1 MSAEGDGSGAIEQEC
16 AAEPNF
22 QNNEVSFNQDESFE
36 PDDSQFDKEDSF
48 KPDERLQMVPA
59 SRPMRPMRHQGPHMQ
74 FRPGPGSRP
83 PYSLGFRGPRVPLHM
98 AGNPHGMP
106 FMRPGMGPNRSGPP
120 FDGYGP
126 PMGMPRGPPPRH
138 PHFQPR
144 YPSMMENHTEE
155 EMEDPMQSYNEMN
168 TNEFDGQPPNSGAY
182 QNMPPNMR
190 PRGPPPQ
197 YMMGPHG
204 APPASSAPGGPFT
217 GPGQPYNGPPF
228 AGSGP
233 AISTT
238 GGPPFNAPGPA
249 YNAPTSG
256 RSFTGPPGPP
266 FSGPHAPVHCGP
278 QGSNFTGPCGPPSNS
293 GMAMPSSQDF
303 GGPNP
308 THSFN
313 GPPFPG
319 PPFSNMSRLPFSAPP
334 PSMPPSGA
342 PPSGPPSVPSTGP
355 PMPPTGPTVQQ
366 NLSVGQPQPGPPSD
380 VPSSVSQFSPSQSF
394 GVPSAPPLT
403 TSSTAVTVTSNST
416 LPPMCPPPVP
426 HPPVTSMSPGFG
438 FHSSMPMPEVMP
450 FAVPPGF
457 PTPPG
462 VVSRPLVGQP
472 PMPHQPLGPAPT
484 APFHMMPPPV
494 STMPMIPPSIPP
506 FRPPMPFMPPM
517 PMGAAQHNFSQKTDD
532 IWVENLTA
540 EGKSYYYNMRT
551 RETRWDRPDGVAVVR
566 QGEVEGAPKP
576 ANTTPTSVPV
586 TAGGSSKPPEVAV
599 WSEYHNPEGK
609 AYYYNSKTGETT
621 WEKPKVLLEW
631 GEQQEKVT
639 TVQNTPEQPSAP
651 VATSTVK
658 SEAPVVKAK
667 SSEPSVTTAETS
679 EVKPSLEVKEDLNKK
694 VSAEKTV
701 EAPVFVAEKK
711 EEVKTPKDNSRPVSS
726 TAVPGTPWC
735 VVWTGD
741 DRAFFFNPSQRL
753 SVWEKPEELKGRVD
767 VDRLL
772 EKQPTKSNVSDGEK
786 STEEQVNQVT
796 GESAPKKPRM
806 DDDERVVDSQKDSEI
821 LKNGTAND
829 ADVELDKT
837 APLDKIPV
845 GMEAAREAE
854 ERAARER
861 AVQPLEV
868 RVRRFR
874 EMLVEMQVSAF
885 STWEKELHKIVFD
898 PRYLLL
904 ASKERKQTFEAYVKE
919 RAEEERREKKNKMKE
934 RKEKF
939 VELLQE
945 AGLTSTSSFN
955 EFSAKYAKDE
965 RFKGI
970 EKSRERETL
979 FQDMLAEV
987 RKREKDEKHR
997 EKEKTKAD
1005 FLNLLKEQKY
1015 LSRHS
1020 HWGDIKR
1027 RIDTD
1032 PRYKAVDSSSRRE
1045 DWFRDFIRKL
1055 EETPPAREDSGSR
1068 KEREKKERQEASIR
1082 EREREVKEALST
1094 SLKERDKEREQQ
1106 LHSEQEQNFRTLL
1119 TELVRDPNI
1128 TWKETKKILRK
1139 DARWELISDVLQRSE
1154 RDDIFKEHLSA
1165 LSKKS
1170 RDVKLVTDN
1179 DARDRRHSLADAD
1192 DRVDEVDKKVKSSS
1206 KDSSRR

>member
-1 MSAEGDGSGAIEQEC
+1 
-16 AAEPNF
+16 
-22 QNNEVSFNQDESFE
+22 
-36 PDDSQFDKEDSF
+36 
-48 KPDERLQMVPA
+48 
-59 SRPMRPMRHQGPHMQ
+59 
-74 FRPGPGSRP
+74 
-83 PYSLGFRGPRVPLHM
+83 
-98 AGNPHGMP
+98 
-106 FMRPGMGPNRSGPP
+106 
-120 FDGYGP
+120 
-126 PMGMPRGPPPRH
+126 
-138 PHFQPR
+138 
-144 YPSMMENHTEE
+144 
-155 EMEDPMQSYNEMN
+155 
-168 TNEFDGQPPNSGAY
+168 
-182 QNMPPNMR
+182 
-190 PRGPPPQ
+190 
-197 YMMGPHG
+197 MGPHG

-233 AISTT
+233 PISTT

-249 YNAPTSG
+249 YGAPTSG
-256 RSFTGPPGPP
+256 RPFTGPPGPQ
-266 FSGPHAPVHCGP
+266 FSGPHAPAHCGP
-278 QGSNFTGPCGPPSNS
+278 QGGSNFTGPCGPPSNS
-293 GMAMPSSQDF
+293 GMVMPNNQDF

-319 PPFSNMSRLPFSAPP
+319 PPFSNMCPFSAPP
-334 PSMPPSGA
+334 PSMPPSGV
-342 PPSGPPSVPSTGP
+342 PPSGPPSVPPTGP
-355 PMPPTGPTVQQ
+355 PMPPTGPAVQQ
-366 NLSVGQPQPGPPSD
+366 NLNVGQPQPGPPAD
-380 VPSSVSQFSPSQSF
+380 TPSSVSQFSPSHSF
-394 GVPSAPPLT
+394 GVPSGPPLT

-438 FHSSMPMPEVMP
+438 FHSSLPMPEVMP

-462 VVSRPLVGQP
+462 GVSRPMVGQP

-494 STMPMIPPSIPP
+494 STMPMIPPSMPP
-506 FRPPMPFMPPM
+506 FRPPIPFMPPM
-517 PMGAAQHNFSQKTDD
+517 PISAAQHNFSQKTDD

-576 ANTTPTSVPV
+576 ANTAPSSVPV
-586 TAGGSSKPPEVAV
+586 TVGGSLSKPPDVAV

-609 AYYYNSKTGETT
+609 AYYYNTKTGETT

-658 SEAPVVKAK
+658 LEAPVVKAK
-667 SSEPSVTTAETS
+667 SSEPSVTTAEPADL
-679 EVKPSLEVKEDLNKK
+679 KPSLEIKEDLNKK
-694 VSAEKTV
+694 VSAEKTT
-701 EAPVFVAEKK
+701 EASVSVAEKK

-786 STEEQVNQVT
+786 NAEEQTDQET

-806 DDDERVVDSQKDSEI
+806 DDDERVADSQKDSEI
-821 LKNGTAND
+821 LKNGAAND
-829 ADVELDKT
+829 ADLELDKT

-874 EMLVEMQVSAF
+874 EMLVSAF

-919 RAEEERREKKNKMKE
+919 RAEEERREKKNKLKE

-970 EKSRERETL
+970 EKSREREAM

-997 EKEKTKAD
+997 EKEKVLKHLTFGIRQETESSVIGYQPSDSVQRVALPARTSLPFPTYAHLQQYVNCAVFVSVHQRSILNHSMSLICAAKLKLDRMDFVKIALVDGRQDSRCLSAQVVIEPSGFSRFRAVIYSALASCVYLAAITLRLTYLQNQKTD

-1045 DWFRDFIRKL
+1045 DWFRDFVRKL
-1055 EETPPAREDSGSR
+1055 EETPPTREDSGSR
-1068 KEREKKERQEASIR
+1068 KEREKKERQEASLR

-1154 RDDIFKEHLSA
+1154 RDDIFKEHLST

-1170 RDVKLVTDN
+1170 RDVKLVADN
-1179 DARDRRHSLADAD
+1179 DVRDRRHSLADAD
-1192 DRVDEVDKKVKSSS
+1192 DRVDEMDKKVKSSS